1 MKRAL
6 DEFVI
11 KGVRCNINFVRDVM
25 DNPRFMAGDLTTH
38 FIAQVL

>member
-25 DNPRFMAGDLTTH
+25 DKPRFMAGHLTTPL
-38 FIAQVL
+38 IAQVL